1 MHKDNLL
8 LTRNLTKEGPLL
20 VILPGWAGLGQH
32 ILDLCPYSGP
42 IVALSHTT
50 PETVKELTIVL
61 NQYLNENPHNQLII
75 LGFSYGGFI
84 TPSLFSSLQ
93 YRIKH
98 CFLVGICKKYSQ
110 KTLKF
115 IHSKVEKDHKDYSTQ
130 FYQAALTKT
139 EFSKFMPQ
147 YGNSILTFFSK
158 AILLETLTHL
168 GTLAISESTLCDT
181 SDVPITLLHGEND
194 VIAPLNDAQN
204 LVRNK
209 KNVLKIIPGACHFP
223 FYNPVFWKTFYNVV
237 SSNPTRMVVNTD
249 ILLS

>member
-8 LTRNLTKEGPLL
+8 LTQNLTKKSPLL

-42 IVALSHTT
+42 IVALSYTT

-98 CFLVGICKKYSQ
+98 CFLVGICKNYPQ
-110 KTLKF
+110 KTLNF
-115 IHSKVEKDHKDYSTQ
+115 IHSKLEKDHKDYSTQ

-139 EFSKFMPQ
+139 EFSKFMSQ

-158 AILLETLTHL
+158 AILLDTLKHL
-168 GTLAISESTLCDT
+168 GTLAISESMLCDT
-181 SDVPITLLHGEND
+181 SDVPVTLLHGEND
-194 VIAPLNDAQN
+194 VISPLNDAQN

-209 KNVLKIIPGACHFP
+209 KSVLKIIPGACHFP
-223 FYNPVFWKTFYNVV
+223 FYNPVFWKIFYNVV

>member
-1 MHKDNLL
+1 
-8 LTRNLTKEGPLL
+8 L
-20 VILPGWAGLGQH
+20 VILPGWAGLGDH

-50 PETVKELTIVL
+50 PETVKELTIFL
-61 NQYLNENPHNQLII
+61 NKYLNENPYNQLII

-84 TPSLFSSLQ
+84 TPLLFSSLEH
-93 YRIKH
+93 RIKH
-98 CFLVGICKKYSQ
+98 CFLVGICKNYPQ

-115 IHSKVEKDHKDYSTQ
+115 IHSKLEKDHKDYSTQ
-130 FYQAALTKT
+130 FYQAALTKI
-139 EFSKFMPQ
+139 EFSKFKSQ
-147 YGNSILTFFSK
+147 CLDLILTFFSK
-158 AILLETLTHL
+158 EFLLDTLKHL
-168 GTLAISESTLCDT
+168 GTLEILESIVCDNPN
-181 SDVPITLLHGEND
+181 VPITLLHGEND

-204 LVRNK
+204 LARNK
-209 KNVLKIIPGACHFP
+209 KSVLKIIPGACHFP